1 VITDTLDAL
10 PALSPQTIEFYR
22 AWTGSEASALTH
34 WSSER
39 TLQSTKLTTRTFD
52 YKEPGGSAS
61 LPNGTS
67 TPTLPNQ
74 GNLPSQTEVY
84 EYSGAYTFGQQSGT
98 SQLAK
103 IRMEEWES
111 RSKRFFGSGGV
122 RNLDAGRWFELSD
135 CPAHESDSQQNRQFG
150 IIEAQWFIENNLPVS
165 DTVDFPFSLKA
176 QLAEVKAQQE
186 GDTGGISVLHADG
199 SAGFFLA
206 QIEVQ
211 RKAIPYHSP
220 FEHDKPKMSMQTA
233 TVVGPA
239 NQEVYTDELN
249 RIKVSMHWD
258 RLNPRNENASCWV
271 RVAFSNAGD
280 GYGAVHMPRIGEEVV
295 ISYLD
300 SNCDRPV
307 VTNRMFNG
315 THKPHW
321 HSNGLLS
328 GYKSKEHQG
337 EGFNQL
343 VMDDATGQ
351 NRTQLLSSSANS
363 LLHLGYLIDQSGNSR
378 GGYLGNGFDLKTEA
392 YGALRAGQG
401 LYVSTHPV
409 ASQPLDAR
417 AASSQLVSSESV
429 LEAMSEASET
439 HQAESLKDGYDAL
452 KSFTDATQNSVA
464 GPSSGGVTAGGGTGN
479 ANVFKEPIILVATP
493 AGIALST
500 QQSNQIYADQH
511 INLVSGQNTHIA
523 TGKSLIASVAEKISL
538 FVQNAGMKLFA
549 AKGKIEIQAQADNIE
564 LTAQKAINLISA
576 TDHVEFAAQQ
586 EIMITSG
593 GAYIRISNGNIEMHA
608 PGIISIK
615 GTQHSFSGPARM
627 PYPMPTFNKT
637 DLKTRRRPSE

>member
-1 VITDTLDAL
+1 
-10 PALSPQTIEFYR
+10 
-22 AWTGSEASALTH
+22 
-34 WSSER
+34 
-39 TLQSTKLTTRTFD
+39 
-52 YKEPGGSAS
+52 
-61 LPNGTS
+61 
-67 TPTLPNQ
+67 
-74 GNLPSQTEVY
+74 
-84 EYSGAYTFGQQSGT
+84 
-98 SQLAK
+98 
-103 IRMEEWES
+103 
-111 RSKRFFGSGGV
+111 
-122 RNLDAGRWFELSD
+122 
-135 CPAHESDSQQNRQFG
+135 
-150 IIEAQWFIENNLPVS
+150 
-165 DTVDFPFSLKA
+165 
-176 QLAEVKAQQE
+176 
-186 GDTGGISVLHADG
+186 
-199 SAGFFLA
+199 
-206 QIEVQ
+206 
-211 RKAIPYHSP
+211 
-220 FEHDKPKMSMQTA
+220 
-233 TVVGPA
+233 
-239 NQEVYTDELN
+239 
-249 RIKVSMHWD
+249 
-258 RLNPRNENASCWV
+258 
-271 RVAFSNAGD
+271 VAFSNAGD